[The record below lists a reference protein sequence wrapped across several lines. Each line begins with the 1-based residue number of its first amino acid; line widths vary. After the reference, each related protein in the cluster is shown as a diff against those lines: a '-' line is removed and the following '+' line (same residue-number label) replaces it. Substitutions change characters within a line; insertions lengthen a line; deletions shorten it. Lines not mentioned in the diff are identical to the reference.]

1 MPSSHIPIMSN
12 NPLFSNT
19 SFDFY
24 PKGKDETTPMVLRSK
39 EESAP
44 SHVFNT
50 YWSSYWALSNF
61 SNRLEIINNSHNLL
75 SKFYFPLFTEY
86 AEYDFRN

>member
-1 MPSSHIPIMSN
+1 MPINHSPIMSN
-12 NPLFSNT
+12 NPYFSNT

-24 PKGKDETTPMVLRSK
+24 DKGQDDNTPMVLRSK

-50 YWSSYWALSNF
+50 Y
-61 SNRLEIINNSHNLL
+61 
-75 SKFYFPLFTEY
+75 
-86 AEYDFRN
+86 

>member
-1 MPSSHIPIMSN
+1 MPTSHSPIMSV

-19 SFDFY
+19 SFDFFE
-24 PKGKDETTPMVLRSK
+24 KGADEVTPMVLRSK

-50 YWSSYWALSNF
+50 Y
-61 SNRLEIINNSHNLL
+61 
-75 SKFYFPLFTEY
+75 
-86 AEYDFRN
+86 